1 MARLSLKAEGK
12 NQEILLDY
20 LEKNASEP
28 LAEKI
33 NTGVKTLA
41 GCWEFIRKEARKQAM
56 NGVAVIEDAEVFG
69 WAVHYFEEDEIKENQ
84 PSLFPLRQTPEQ
96 LRKMAIDAEQ
106 REKEIERRNAE
117 RREAE
122 ERRKAEEAEKLAKKI
137 AEAEEKRKA
146 QREKAAQKAAEAAER
161 QRQKEE
167 KANKAV
173 AGQFSMFDLFGTEG

>member
-1 MARLSLKAEGK
+1 MARLNLKADNK
-12 NQEILLDY
+12 NQEIVLAY
-20 LEKNASEP
+20 LEENASEP

-33 NTGVKTLA
+33 NTGAKTLA
-41 GCWEFIRKEARKQAM
+41 GCWDFIRKEARKKAM
-56 NGVAVIEDAEVFG
+56 NNVAVIEDVEVFG
-69 WAVHYFEEDEIKENQ
+69 WAVHYFEEDDIKEGKTSRNT
-84 PSLFPLRQTPEQ
+84 QTPEQ

-117 RREAE
+117 RGEAE
-122 ERRKAEEAEKLAKKI
+122 ERRKAEEAKKI
-137 AEAEEKRKA
+137 AEAEAKRKA

>member
-69 WAVHYFEEDEIKENQ
+69 WAVHYFEEDDIKEGKT
-84 PSLFPLRQTPEQ
+84 SSYTQTPEQ

-106 REKEIERRNAE
+106 REKEIERRNARLRRLRRSVKHSARRQHRRRQKRPSGSGRRKRRQTRLSPVSFRCSTCLE
-117 RREAE
+117 RRGK
-122 ERRKAEEAEKLAKKI
+122 RWQCVNLARS
-137 AEAEEKRKA
+137 A
-146 QREKAAQKAAEAAER
+146 
-161 QRQKEE
+161 
-167 KANKAV
+167 
-173 AGQFSMFDLFGTEG
+173 

>member
-1 MARLSLKAEGK
+1 MARLNLKADGK
-12 NQEILLDY
+12 NQQILLDY

-33 NTGVKTLA
+33 NAGVKTLA

-56 NGVAVIEDAEVFG
+56 NNVAVIEDTEVFG
-69 WAVHYFEEDEIKENQ
+69 WAVHYFEEDDIKENQ
-84 PSLFPLRQTPEQ
+84 PARQTPEQ
-96 LRKMAIDAEQ
+96 LRKMAVDEEQ
-106 REKEIERRNAE
+106 RTKEIERRNAE

-122 ERRKAEEAEKLAKKI
+122 ERRKAEDAKKI
-137 AEAEEKRKA
+137 AEAEAKRKA

-161 QRQKEE
+161 QRQREE

>member
-33 NTGVKTLA
+33 NAGAKTLA

-69 WAVHYFEEDEIKENQ
+69 WAVHYFEEDDIKEGKTSSNT
-84 PSLFPLRQTPEQ
+84 QTPEQ

-117 RREAE
+117 RRLAE
-122 ERRKAEEAEKLAKKI
+122 ERRKAEEEKKI
-137 AEAEEKRKA
+137 AEAEAKRKA
-146 QREKAAQKAAEAAER
+146 QREKAAQKAAEAAE
-161 QRQKEE
+161 RQKEE

-173 AGQFSMFDLFGTEG
+173 AGQFSMFDLFGTEE

>member
-33 NTGVKTLA
+33 NTGVKTLT

-69 WAVHYFEEDEIKENQ
+69 WAVHYFEEDDIKEGKT
-84 PSLFPLRQTPEQ
+84 SSYTQTPEQ
-96 LRKMAIDAEQ
+96 LRKMAIDAE
-106 REKEIERRNAE
+106 
-117 RREAE
+117 
-122 ERRKAEEAEKLAKKI
+122 
-137 AEAEEKRKA
+137 

-173 AGQFSMFDLFGTEG
+173 AGQFSMFDLFGAEG

>member
-96 LRKMAIDAEQ
+96 

-122 ERRKAEEAEKLAKKI
+122 ERRKAEEAKKI
-137 AEAEEKRKA
+137 AEAEAKRKA
-146 QREKAAQKAAEAAER
+146 QREKAARKAAEAAER

>member
-33 NTGVKTLA
+33 NTGEKTLA

-69 WAVHYFEEDEIKENQ
+69 WAVHYFEEDDIKEGKT
-84 PSLFPLRQTPEQ
+84 SSYTHTPEQ

-122 ERRKAEEAEKLAKKI
+122 ERRKAEEEKKI
-137 AEAEEKRKA
+137 AEAEAKRKA

>member
-1 MARLSLKAEGK
+1 MARLSLKADGK

-41 GCWEFIRKEARKQAM
+41 GCCEFIRKEARKQAM

-69 WAVHYFEEDEIKENQ
+69 WAVHYFEEDDIKEGKTSSNT
-84 PSLFPLRQTPEQ
+84 QTPEQ
-96 LRKMAIDAEQ
+96 LRKMAVDEEQ
-106 REKEIERRNAE
+106 RTKEIERRNAE

-122 ERRKAEEAEKLAKKI
+122 ERRKAEEAKKI
-137 AEAEEKRKA
+137 AEAEAKRKE
-146 QREKAAQKAAEAAER
+146 QRERAAQKAAEAAER
-161 QRQKEE
+161 QRKKEE
-167 KANKAV
+167 EKNKAV
-173 AGQFSMFDLFGTEG
+173 AGQFSMFDLFGTEV

>member
-33 NTGVKTLA
+33 NTGAKTLA

-69 WAVHYFEEDEIKENQ
+69 WAVHYFEEDDIKEAKASSNT
-84 PSLFPLRQTPEQ
+84 QTPEQ
-96 LRKMAIDAEQ
+96 LRRMAIDAEQ

-122 ERRKAEEAEKLAKKI
+122 ERRKAEEAKKI
-137 AEAEEKRKA
+137 AEAEAKRKA

>member
-69 WAVHYFEEDEIKENQ
+69 WAVHYFEEDDIKEGKTSSNT
-84 PSLFPLRQTPEQ
+84 QTPEQ

-146 QREKAAQKAAEAAER
+146 QLEKAAQKAAEAAER

>member
-33 NTGVKTLA
+33 NTGAKTLA

-69 WAVHYFEEDEIKENQ
+69 WAVHYFEEDDIKEGKISSNT
-84 PSLFPLRQTPEQ
+84 QTPEQ
-96 LRKMAIDAEQ
+96 LRRMAI
-106 REKEIERRNAE
+106 
-117 RREAE
+117 EA
-122 ERRKAEEAEKLAKKI
+122 
-137 AEAEEKRKA
+137 KRKA

>member
-1 MARLSLKAEGK
+1 MARLNLNAQGK

-20 LEKNASEP
+20 LEKNASDP

-33 NTGVKTLA
+33 NTGKKTLE
-41 GCWEFIRKEARKQAM
+41 GCWEYIRKSARSRAT
-56 NGVAVIEDAEVFG
+56 NNIAVIEDVEVFG
-69 WAVHYFEEDEIKENQ
+69 WAVHYFEEDDIKECKTSSNT
-84 PSLFPLRQTPEQ
+84 QTPEQ

-122 ERRKAEEAEKLAKKI
+122 ERRKAEEARKI
-137 AEAEEKRKA
+137 AEAEAKRKA

-161 QRQKEE
+161 QRQKKE

>member
-69 WAVHYFEEDEIKENQ
+69 WAVHYFEEDDIKEGKI
-84 PSLFPLRQTPEQ
+84 SSYTQTPEQ

-122 ERRKAEEAEKLAKKI
+122 ERRKAEEEKKI
-137 AEAEEKRKA
+137 AEGEAKRKA

>member
-1 MARLSLKAEGK
+1 MARLNLKADGK

-33 NTGVKTLA
+33 NIGVKTLA
-41 GCWEFIRKEARKQAM
+41 GCWTYIRGEARKRAM
-56 NGVAVIEDAEVFG
+56 NGVAVIEDTEVFG
-69 WAVHYFEEDEIKENQ
+69 WAVHYFEEDDIKENQ
-84 PSLFPLRQTPEQ
+84 PAQPNSEQ
-96 LRKMAIDAEQ
+96 LRKMAVDEEQ
-106 REKEIERRNAE
+106 RTKEIERRNAE

-122 ERRKAEEAEKLAKKI
+122 ERRKSEEAKKI
-137 AEAEEKRKA
+137 AEAEAKRKE

-173 AGQFSMFDLFGTEG
+173 AGQFSLFDLFGTEV

>member
-1 MARLSLKAEGK
+1 MARLNLKADNK
-12 NQEILLDY
+12 NQEIVLAY
-20 LEKNASEP
+20 LEENASEP

-33 NTGVKTLA
+33 NTGAKTLA
-41 GCWEFIRKEARKQAM
+41 GCWDFIRKEARKKAM
-56 NGVAVIEDAEVFG
+56 NNVAVIEDVEVFG

-122 ERRKAEEAEKLAKKI
+122 ERRKAEEAKKI
-137 AEAEEKRKA
+137 AEAEAKRKA

-167 KANKAV
+167 KANKAA

>member
-20 LEKNASEP
+20 LERNASEP

-33 NTGVKTLA
+33 NTGAKTLA

-69 WAVHYFEEDEIKENQ
+69 WAVHYFEEDDIKESKTSSNT
-84 PSLFPLRQTPEQ
+84 QTPEQ
-96 LRKMAIDAEQ
+96 LRRMAIDAEQ

-122 ERRKAEEAEKLAKKI
+122 ERRKAEEAKKI
-137 AEAEEKRKA
+137 AEAEAKRKA

-173 AGQFSMFDLFGTEG
+173 AGQFSMFDLFGAEG